1 MGTGT
6 AVAVGKLLG
15 VGSIR
20 GGDRGVHHPTA
31 ANAVGW
37 TPAMLATASVRH
49 AAPLSARLAVGLSV
63 GIAAL
68 ATAGTA
74 HAHMGSTKAVQ
85 AEVTQAGARLDVQ
98 VEAVDAALAL
108 GLGVSTDAADLAEH
122 GPLIG
127 AWLGRG
133 LVVSGDSGPCKAT
146 ADAPRLTKRDGRDN
160 VAVAVVYDCP
170 QPMGNLTL
178 SDETV
183 FDDDPDH
190 EVFVNVAGANGTA
203 AHVLRADQRE
213 VSLSQPASSTDTARR
228 FLVEGGIHLVTG
240 YDHLLFLLSLILA
253 AGMVAERNGLRAAL
267 RDVAWVVTAFTV
279 GHSISLVAATL
290 GWVTLPSQWVE
301 ATIAASIVLVAG
313 MNVTRPQAS
322 VARPWLAG
330 AFGLV
335 HGFGFSSVLAEV
347 GLPPAQHLIA
357 LLSFNLGIE
366 LAQLAFV
373 AVVLVPL
380 AFAARHRQ
388 YRRVVVQGGSLAIAA
403 FGCVWLVE
411 RIAG

>member
-1 MGTGT
+1 ML
-6 AVAVGKLLG
+6 A
-15 VGSIR
+15 
-20 GGDRGVHHPTA
+20 DPTA
-31 ANAVGW
+31 AVARNAALSPIRLALGLS
-37 TPAMLATASVRH
+37 AGLATL
-49 AAPLSARLAVGLSV
+49 AA
-63 GIAAL
+63 
-68 ATAGTA
+68 TGTA

-85 AEVTQAGARLDVQ
+85 AEVTETGARLDVQ

-133 LVVSGDSGPCKAT
+133 LAVSGDAGPCAPS
-146 ADAPRLTKRDGRDN
+146 AEAPRLTARDGKDN
-160 VAVAVVYDCP
+160 VAVVVHYECP
-170 QPMGNLTL
+170 QPMGNLAL
-178 SDETV
+178 ADETV

-190 EVFVNVAGANGTA
+190 EVFVNVAGASGTA
-203 AHVLRADQRE
+203 AYVLRADQRE
-213 VSLSQPASSTDTARR
+213 VSLSQPASTTDTAGR
-228 FLVEGGIHLVTG
+228 FLYQGGVHLVTG

-253 AGMVAERNGLRAAL
+253 AGMVAERDGLRAAL

-330 AFGLV
+330 VFGLV

-347 GLPPAQHLIA
+347 GLPTAQRLVA
-357 LLSFNLGIE
+357 LLSFNVGIE

-380 AFAARHRQ
+380 AIAARHRQ

-411 RIAG
+411 RVLG